1 MFLCTSCSCSPP
13 TSPSTV
19 HTMVYTGQGGIVP
32 PPRWGPGGPGGRC
45 GRRAVQGHERQE
57 AIRGAV
63 PPGEEG
69 MCVCIIMWGILGP
82 GCCVKKRREN
92 RLTGPHHT
100 PTHDTTTPIPHI
112 LHPPTA
118 GAGDVRHRLP
128 LHAQA
133 VGEGAR
139 RQDRR
144 PAAADAQGRPARAGG
159 TRSRSHARSIP
170 FFDGKHK
177 TAPPGDSVLFCSV
190 PCSQP
195 SKSSTPKTQTP
206 NRKSNSEP

>member
-1 MFLCTSCSCSPP
+1 MVDGINRSISAMLCL
-13 TSPSTV
+13 
-19 HTMVYTGQGGIVP
+19 H
-32 PPRWGPGGPGGRC
+32 
-45 GRRAVQGHERQE
+45 AF
-57 AIRGAV
+57 A
-63 PPGEEG
+63 
-69 MCVCIIMWGILGP
+69 
-82 GCCVKKRREN
+82 
-92 RLTGPHHT
+92 HHT

-112 LHPPTA
+112 LHTPTA

-139 RQDRR
+139 RQGRR
-144 PAAADAQGRPARAGG
+144 PATADAQGRPARAGG

-170 FFDGKHK
+170 FFDGKRK

-195 SKSSTPKTQTP
+195 SKSSTPEIQTQNQ
-206 NRKSNSEP
+206 NRKCNQTLKTGGDPDPELAAAPERLPALPRVPRGGESVPGAGALRRRGALRPHRAEGAGGRVGGWAVVCVK